1 MQSKRRIDEMA
12 ITRKRSGRIVERVLA
27 VVVILLVLLSLC
39 VDGLFVYYKFFNK
52 DITIGVNYLGDQTAI
67 DVKALSAEQQKDYEK
82 RCILEANYFS
92 NDRGNGVE
100 LQELQL
106 NYFMDWTL
114 TSDKYRSTGMQYAGN
129 LSEVNSAILKSDTF
143 LQSQPDSDYDDF
155 IQTDFYYYDR
165 TLDIS
170 WSGGKG
176 INSVATSLDR
186 ASNFVVSIG
195 GEPYAIQ
202 LDKKSTKKVTSLF
215 GVTVLSITSFANWG
229 QLFKSVVNAIKSN
242 SAGYGDY
249 YITLDLS
256 NFFTIRKYDTES
268 GKFLA
273 DDVTNVIKNYAMLKF
288 HYDSNG
294 AKTAKQSMFGSIE
307 CNNSYGLTDEEKNTE
322 YWQERVIFNL
332 TENDLQTRY
341 SEVLNG
347 NLLSLNAGIKNKLA
361 TYKRAK
367 LVIEINVTSENKIIG
382 LDFDAFKGVQVEAIT
397 INGNGA
403 FKIYSGALIDTNI
416 KTITHSST
424 ITLSIDDNATNSDY
438 LEVIKQ

>member
-1 MQSKRRIDEMA
+1 MA
-12 ITRKRSGRIVERVLA
+12 ITRKRSGRLVERVLA

-39 VDGLFVYYKFFNK
+39 VDGLFIYYKFFNK

-67 DVKALSAEQQKDYEK
+67 DVKALSEEQQKDYEK
-82 RCILEANYFS
+82 RCILEANYYS

-100 LQELQL
+100 LNELMV
-106 NYFMDWTL
+106 NYFTDWTL
-114 TSDKYRSTGMQYAGN
+114 TSDKYRSTGMQYVGD
-129 LSEVNSAILKSDTF
+129 LSDVNVQMNKVDNIFTST
-143 LQSQPDSDYDDF
+143 PDSNYDYV
-155 IQTDFYYYDR
+155 IQSSFYYYDK

-170 WSGGKG
+170 WSGGLG
-176 INSVATSLDR
+176 ASSVATTFNR
-186 ASNFVVSIG
+186 ANNYIVLIG
-195 GEPYAIQ
+195 GEPYSIQ
-202 LDKKSTKKVTSLF
+202 LDKKKEIKFKGLF
-215 GVTVLSITSFANWG
+215 NMTIINGVYYANWG

-256 NFFTIRKYDTES
+256 NFFTIRKYDVKS

-307 CNNSYGLTDEEKNTE
+307 CNNSYGLTEEEKNTE

-332 TENDLQTRY
+332 TEKDLQIRH

-347 NLLSLNAGIKNKLA
+347 NLLSLSASTKTKLA
-361 TYKRAK
+361 SYKRAK
-367 LVIEINVTSENKIIG
+367 LVVEINITEANKIVG

-397 INGNGA
+397 INGSGA
-403 FKIYSGALIDTNI
+403 FKIYSGALIGTNI
-416 KTITHSST
+416 KTIAHSST
-424 ITLSIDDNATNSDY
+424 INLSIDDNATNSDY
-438 LEVIKQ
+438 MEVIK